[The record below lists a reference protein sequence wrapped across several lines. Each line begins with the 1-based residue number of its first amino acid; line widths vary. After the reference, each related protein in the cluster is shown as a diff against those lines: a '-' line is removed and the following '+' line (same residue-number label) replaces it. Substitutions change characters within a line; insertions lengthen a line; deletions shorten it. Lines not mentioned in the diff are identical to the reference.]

1 MGFLA
6 LFYPEMKALC
16 GLKVIEN
23 IFDFTGGN
31 FNVKNCWK
39 KSEIV
44 SAWMETAMILSFFFF
59 F

>member
-39 KSEIV
+39 KS
-44 SAWMETAMILSFFFF
+44 TILHKSLTGNLQILYWT
-59 F
+59 